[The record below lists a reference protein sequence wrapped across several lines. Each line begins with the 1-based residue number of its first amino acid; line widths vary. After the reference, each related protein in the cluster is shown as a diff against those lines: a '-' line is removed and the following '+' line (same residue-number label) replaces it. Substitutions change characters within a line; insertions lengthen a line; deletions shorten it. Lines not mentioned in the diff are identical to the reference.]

1 MPAMA
6 KQKPPRQAEGLNE
19 KEAAGEVAFFIFGN
33 QDQILKVGATAVR
46 QEHSAAQQ
54 NQQLHAE

>member
-1 MPAMA
+1 MA